1 MNFTNMI
8 WQGLMQ
14 NILDNGKTVKPRG
27 LETKEILGCRTVIP
41 MEYPVDTI
49 KNRKLGYK
57 FMAAEAAWILSGDN
71 RVATIEPYAKA
82 IKQFSDDGTYFF
94 GAYGPPIRDQISHVI
109 NALAQDADT
118 RQAVITIWRQ
128 NPRKSKDIPCTIS
141 CQFMIRDD
149 KIHCFMNMRSSDV
162 WLGVPYDWFNFS
174 ALSAFIALSLR
185 AWDNKYELG
194 NLYFYAASQHMYESN
209 FEGAKNC
216 MDSEIIADYKP
227 IDLDQFQEPD
237 DLVKHLWMLADGMTD
252 FCNAD
257 WLKEIYHEESE
268 QA

>member
-1 MNFTNMI
+1 
-8 WQGLMQ
+8 
-14 NILDNGKTVKPRG
+14 
-27 LETKEILGCRTVIP
+27 
-41 MEYPVDTI
+41 
-49 KNRKLGYK
+49 
-57 FMAAEAAWILSGDN
+57 
-71 RVATIEPYAKA
+71 
-82 IKQFSDDGTYFF
+82 
-94 GAYGPPIRDQISHVI
+94 
-109 NALAQDADT
+109 
-118 RQAVITIWRQ
+118 
-128 NPRKSKDIPCTIS
+128 
-141 CQFMIRDD
+141 MIRDD

-227 IDLDQFQEPD
+227 IDLDQFQEPE

>member
-14 NILDNGKTVKPRG
+14 NILDNGQTANPRG
-27 LETKEILGCRTVIP
+27 KETKELLGCKTVVP
-41 MEYPVDTI
+41 MTHPVITI
-49 KNRKLGYK
+49 ADRRLGYK

-71 RVATIEPYAKA
+71 RVSTIAPYAKA
-82 IKQFSDDGTYFF
+82 ISNFSDDGVYFF
-94 GAYGPPIRDQISHVI
+94 GAYGPPIKDQISHVV
-109 NALAQDADT
+109 NALIDDVDS

-141 CQFMIRDD
+141 CQFMIREG
-149 KIHCFMNMRSSDV
+149 KLHCFMNMRSSDV

-174 ALSAFIALSLR
+174 ALSAFVLLHLR
-185 AWDNKYELG
+185 DKGRVCELG
-194 NLYFYAASQHMYESN
+194 NLHFYAASQHMYATN
-209 FEGAKNC
+209 FDGAKKC
-216 MDSEIIADYKP
+216 MDSP
-227 IDLDQFQEPD
+227 IVCNYEPILLSQFEEPD
-237 DLVKHLWMLADGMTD
+237 DLVKHLWMCASGMAE

-257 WLKEIYHEESE
+257 WLKEIFTNEVE